1 MGKRESDGVRERAME
16 SDGDR
21 TGAKSARKSLAARES
36 EGVAYRGSH
45 EQGRGGGD
53 GGGSVE

>member
-1 MGKRESDGVRERAME
+1 VRERAME